1 MKIQIPSLGESI
13 VEATIGQIFKPTGSV
28 VRADEELL
36 EIETEKVNQMLYAPA
51 AGTVKLSVK
60 TGDRVK
66 VGQSIGS
73 IEEGSVKIKEE
84 TSEIRKNEAP
94 KAKAVEPTAPGSEN
108 RKKMSSLR
116 KAVAN
121 RLVEVKNETAML
133 TTFNEVDMTAVTEV
147 REAAQEFFQKKYG
160 VKLGFMPFFIQATAS
175 ALKALPEVNGRIEGD
190 EIVTSREI
198 HIGIAVST
206 DRGLMVPVLRH
217 VDKMTYG
224 QIETALKALAEKARG
239 GSLSLADLQGGTFTI
254 TNGGV
259 FGSLLSTPILN
270 PPQSGILGMH
280 QIVKRPIAI
289 NNEVVIRPMMYLA
302 LSYDH
307 RIVDGKEAITFLVH
321 IKKMLEDPSQLRID

>member
-1 MKIQIPSLGESI
+1 MKILIPSLGESI
-13 VEATIGQIFKPTGSV
+13 VEATIGQIFKPTGTV
-28 VRADEELL
+28 VRVDEELL

-51 AGTVKLSVK
+51 AGTVKLTVK

-66 VGQSIGS
+66 VGQSIGA
-73 IEEGSVKIKEE
+73 IEGGAVKAEALAEK
-84 TSEIRKNEAP
+84 KGEAP
-94 KAKAVEPTAPGSEN
+94 KAKEQGPVVPGSEH

-147 REAAQEFFQKKYG
+147 REGAQEAFQKKYG
-160 VKLGFMPFFIQATAS
+160 AKLGFMPFFIKATAS
-175 ALKALPEVNGRIEGD
+175 ALRAIPEVNGRIEGD
-190 EIVTSREI
+190 EIVTNADI

-224 QIETALKALAEKARG
+224 QIETSLKALAEKART
-239 GSLSLADLQGGTFTI
+239 GSLTLPDLQGGTFTI

-280 QIVKRPIAI
+280 QIVKRPIAL

-321 IKKMLEDPSQLRID
+321 IKKMLEDPSELVM